1 MSTTRLPD
9 STLVAEGRA
18 GPAPGGMPVQGAPW
32 RRLVRGR
39 PDDPPWVRL
48 ALVALLAGTGILYF
62 WGLHANGNGN
72 TFYAAAVQAGT
83 KSWRAFFFGSFDSS
97 SFITVDKPPASL
109 WVMALSGRIFGFNA
123 WSMLVPQALEGVAAV
138 GLLYAAVRRWYG
150 SAAGLLAGSALAL
163 SPVAAQMFRYNNPDA
178 LLTLLL
184 VAAAYAT
191 CRAIEAGRAGWLA
204 LAGLLIGFGFLTKM
218 LEALLVVPALALAY
232 LVAAPVS
239 FWRRV
244 RDLAVAGAV
253 LVLGAGWWVAAVA
266 LTPAADRPFV
276 GGSTNNSVLQL
287 AFGYNGL
294 SRITGNRRGGGAPAA
309 LRDVQAEARRFAS
322 FGFGGQRGLTRM
334 FSGSWATDAGWLIP
348 AALITLV
355 VGLWLTR
362 RAPRTDVRRA
372 GLLLFGGWMLVSAL
386 VFSYASGI
394 VHEYYSVAMAPA
406 VGALVAIG
414 ATMLWSRRESW
425 VGRAGLSAM
434 VAATG
439 IWAFVLLDRT
449 PHWNPWLRFV
459 IVAVA
464 LLGIAGILGGS
475 LTRRR
480 LALPVGSLA
489 LAATLLGPAAY
500 SAEAAFA
507 SHGGGGAILAAGPG
521 AAQGRLPAALGREA
535 AEFAERNGFAFA
547 FGSGGNLRP
556 AGEGGNGG
564 LGRGAGGFIGGRDGP
579 QTVSSA
585 VVSRLEAGASQ
596 YRWVAATTSAPQAAP
611 FELATGKPVMAI
623 GGFMG
628 TDNAI
633 TLQAFQQLVREGKVH
648 YFIGGGF
655 GPGAGAGGVP
665 GAAPGA
671 EPAGTRGGA
680 PAGFGGFG
688 GFRGGTSSDAG
699 QIATWVTQHYQPQT
713 VGGTTLYDLTA
724 PNDAAS
730 R

>member
-1 MSTTRLPD
+1 MRGT
-9 STLVAEGRA
+9 
-18 GPAPGGMPVQGAPW
+18 PW
-32 RRLVRGR
+32 RRLVRG
-39 PDDPPWVRL
+39 PAGDPAWVRL
-48 ALVALLAGTGILYF
+48 ALLGLLVGTGILYL
-62 WGLHANGNGN
+62 WGLRANGNGN

-109 WVMALSGRIFGFNA
+109 WVMALSGRIFGFNS

-138 GLLYAAVRRWYG
+138 SLLYAAVRRWYG
-150 SAAGLLAGSALAL
+150 SGTGLLAGAALAL

-191 CRAIEAGRAGWLA
+191 VRAIEGARGWWLA

-253 LVLGAGWWVAAVA
+253 LVVGAGWWVAAVA

-294 SRITGNRRGGGAPAA
+294 SRITGNRRGGGGGAPAA
-309 LRDVQAEARRFAS
+309 LRDVQAQARRFAG

-334 FSGSWATDAGWLIP
+334 FSGSWATDAAWLIP
-348 AALITLV
+348 AALIAFV

-362 RAPRTDVRRA
+362 RATRTDLRRA

-406 VGALVAIG
+406 VGALAAIG
-414 ATMLWSRRESW
+414 TTMFWSRRDSW

-439 IWAFVLLDRT
+439 LWAFVLLDRT
-449 PHWNPWLRFV
+449 PHWNPWLRFLV
-459 IVAVA
+459 AAVA
-464 LLGIAGILGGS
+464 LAGVAGILGGS

-507 SHGGGGAILAAGPG
+507 SHGGGGAFLAAGPVG
-521 AAQGRLPAALGREA
+521 TQGRLPAAFEREA
-535 AEFAERNGFAFA
+535 AQFAERNGFAFA
-547 FGSGGNLRP
+547 FGGNVRP
-556 AGEGGNGG
+556 AGGRGNGG
-564 LGRGAGGFIGGRDGP
+564 FGRGTGGFMGGRDGA
-579 QTVSSA
+579 QTPSSA

-596 YRWVAATTSAPQAAP
+596 YRWVAAATSAPQAAP

-628 TDNAI
+628 SDNAI
-633 TLQAFQQLVREGKVH
+633 TLQAFQQLVRQGKVH

-655 GPGAGAGGVP
+655 GPGAGPSGP

-671 EPAGTRGGA
+671 GPAGNGGGG
-680 PAGFGGFG
+680 PGFG

-699 QIATWVTQHYQPQT
+699 QIATWVTQHYQPET

-724 PNDAAS
+724 H
-730 R
+730 